1 MNKRFSALLLSV
13 LIVCTVFCGCR
24 KVEYNPANNG
34 TANNN
39 RVTYETADIN
49 VRRMADNIDTWI
61 IDISLYADNPAT
73 TFNYCITDLDQNG
86 RLEMFTTVGYSNVTE
101 IKLYEVNED
110 LTGLTLVESVTDS
123 SSDADVNDLG
133 DGTCY
138 KDAETGRI
146 YYMYMDQ
153 RNEQDK
159 NTGVVNKY
167 TSKVALS
174 LFEGKL
180 YQETLATRSVVRTE
194 DGTEAEVVY
203 TDAQG
208 ATITEEDFENIE
220 ATLYGDME
228 KKTVTMKWKGTTA
241 SNHSKNINLA
251 SNDLIILLSDS
262 FEKFSID

>member
-1 MNKRFSALLLSV
+1 MNKRIIALLLAV
-13 LIVCTVFCGCR
+13 LMMCAVFCGCR
-24 KVEYNPANNG
+24 KIDN
-34 TANNN
+34 TAGGNATGNN

-61 IDISLYADNPAT
+61 IDVSLYADNPAT

-110 LTGLTLVESVTDS
+110 LTGLTLVENVSDS
-123 SSDADVNDLG
+123 GSDADVNDLG

-138 KDAETGRI
+138 KDAATGRI
-146 YYMYMDQ
+146 YYMYMDE
-153 RNEQDK
+153 RSEQDET
-159 NTGVVNKY
+159 TGAVNKY
-167 TSKVALS
+167 TDKIALS

-180 YQETLATRSVVRTE
+180 YQECLATKGIIRTS
-194 DGTEAEVVY
+194 DEAEVVY
-203 TDAQG
+203 TDG
-208 ATITEEDFENIE
+208 EGNVITEEEYNNITE
-220 ATLYGDME
+220 TQFGTME
-228 KKTVTMKWKGTTA
+228 KKMATMKWKGTTA